1 VVNAAKDRM
10 GPEEALALVRESSK
24 LIAAKGKKV
33 VTLNLKADAPD
44 DDQIKSLIIGPSG
57 WLRAPTWRRGKTVVV
72 GFNEEAY
79 DALLGA

>member
-24 LIAAKGKKV
+24 LVAAKGKKV
-33 VTLNLKADAPD
+33 VALNLKTEQPD